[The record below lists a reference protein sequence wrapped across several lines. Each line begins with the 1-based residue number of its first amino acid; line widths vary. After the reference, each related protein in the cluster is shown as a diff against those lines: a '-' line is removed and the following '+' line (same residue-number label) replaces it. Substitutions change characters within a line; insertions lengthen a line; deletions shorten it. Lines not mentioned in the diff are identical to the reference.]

1 MTRYV
6 YRPDHPSCDE
16 FGMVEAS
23 IAGPKHESD
32 NAAYVITDEM
42 PALRHMADGKHYT
55 SKAKF
60 RQATKAAGC
69 IEIGEE
75 TKTVLAPRQRIEL
88 SRSDRRDSIRKAI
101 YELRN
106 R

>member
-1 MTRYV
+1 MRLV
-6 YRPDHPSCDE
+6 YRPDHPACNE
-16 FGMVEAS
+16 NGMVDLS

-32 NAAYVITDEM
+32 HATYVITDEM
-42 PALRHMADGKHYT
+42 PELRHMADGNYYT

-69 IEIGEE
+69 IEVGSEVATLTKPRERIPLNRGE
-75 TKTVLAPRQRIEL
+75 
-88 SRSDRRDSIRKAI
+88 RRDAIRKAI